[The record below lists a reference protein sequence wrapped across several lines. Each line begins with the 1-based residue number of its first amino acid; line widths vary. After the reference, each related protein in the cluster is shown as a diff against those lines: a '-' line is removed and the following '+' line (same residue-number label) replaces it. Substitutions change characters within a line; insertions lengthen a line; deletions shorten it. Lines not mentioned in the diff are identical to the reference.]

1 MINRYLTIVLAVIIF
16 AFLWIAMMASVARA
30 ASEPPGEIDWKSP
43 DVITG
48 DADEIKLPPG
58 KWCLIMS
65 VRNNYGE
72 PRTLTYQRGTF
83 DWCNPKDRVFIRNKE
98 KAR

>member
-1 MINRYLTIVLAVIIF
+1 MRTFLSAALVLLTSVAN
-16 AFLWIAMMASVARA
+16 AASV
-30 ASEPPGEIDWKSP
+30 PPGPIDWKSP

-58 KWCLIMS
+58 EWCLIMS
-65 VRNNYGE
+65 VRNNHGE

-83 DWCNPKDRVFIRNKE
+83 DWCDPKDRVVVRE
-98 KAR
+98 KRKKK